1 MFWKIFLTYSARSD
15 IIFTE
20 SEGNEVFFNGN
31 RWKREPKVKSGEH
44 YTAEWWQKKLGLNSI
59 QKTAARLNL
68 LARKNIV
75 EKVSV
80 GEYEIVRFMPTAMFC
95 ENDIIT
101 MLKETQF
108 IKTNK
113 NA

>member
-1 MFWKIFLTYSARSD
+1 M
-15 IIFTE
+15 
-20 SEGNEVFFNGN
+20 FFNRN

-44 YTAEWWQKKLGLNSI
+44 YTAEWWKKKSGLSSI
-59 QKTAARLNL
+59 QKTVARLNL
-68 LARKNIV
+68 LVRRGIV

-80 GEYEIVRFMPTAMFC
+80 GEYEIMRFMPTAMFC
-95 ENDIIT
+95 ENDITT

>member
-1 MFWKIFLTYSARSD
+1 M
-15 IIFTE
+15 
-20 SEGNEVFFNGN
+20 FFNGN
-31 RWKREPKVKSGEH
+31 RWKREPKVKSGEY
-44 YTAEWWQKKLGLNSI
+44 YTAEWWQKKSGLDSI

-80 GEYEIVRFMPTAMFC
+80 GEYEIIRFIPTAMFC
-95 ENDIIT
+95 ENDITI
-101 MLKETQF
+101 MLKEASL

-113 NA
+113 NS

>member
-1 MFWKIFLTYSARSD
+1 MFFSKGRC
-15 IIFTE
+15 
-20 SEGNEVFFNGN
+20 
-31 RWKREPKVKSGEH
+31 KREPKVKSGEH
-44 YTAEWWQKKLGLNSI
+44 YTAEWWQKKSGLDSI

-95 ENDIIT
+95 ENDIVI
-101 MLKETQF
+101 MLKEIQF
-108 IKTNK
+108 VNTHK
-113 NA
+113 NV